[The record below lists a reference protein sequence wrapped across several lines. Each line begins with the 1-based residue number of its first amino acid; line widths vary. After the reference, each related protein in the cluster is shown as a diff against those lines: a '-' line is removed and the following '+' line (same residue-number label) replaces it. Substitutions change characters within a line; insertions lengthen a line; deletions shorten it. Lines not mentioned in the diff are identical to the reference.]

1 MKKFFPFIYAFLFS
15 FNLYAQN
22 SQEIVL
28 ETKQDNAL
36 QLQATLSRGDGSYE
50 ITQGNNQL
58 VINAPFLASTVPDD
72 IAKASNLITA
82 ITMKNKGNYSTLTI
96 DFNKPIQYYS
106 WQIDNHLAIHM
117 SPSDTVFNSQ
127 PISIKE
133 SNIPVSS
140 LLWQLSNAVNANII
154 VSDLVKDNISLDF
167 RNVPK
172 AKVIELIIKT
182 KQLGYL
188 KNDMVYLIFP
198 KTQAVRLAPL
208 DIPAADRRNISLNFE
223 TIDITKTLLR
233 VLSSFSKGNIVS
245 SQANLG
251 TLTIRVKDVMWSQ
264 VLADVV
270 AIKGLSLKTMG
281 NSIIVG
287 Y

>member
-1 MKKFFPFIYAFLFS
+1 MKKIFFSVCVFLFS
-15 FNLYAQN
+15 VNLYAQN
-22 SQEIVL
+22 DQAVIL
-28 ETKQDNAL
+28 KLNQDNTL
-36 QLQATLSRGDGSYE
+36 QLDAMLSSRDGNYK
-50 ITQGNNQL
+50 ITQENNRL

-72 IAKASNLITA
+72 IAKASHLITA
-82 ITMKNKGNYSTLTI
+82 VTMKNKGDYSALTI

-106 WQIDNHLAIHM
+106 WQIDNHLAIHL
-117 SPSDTVFNSQ
+117 SPSDTEFNNQ

-133 SNIPVSS
+133 TNIPINS
-140 LLWQLSNAVNANII
+140 LLWQVSNAVNANII
-154 VSDLVKDNISLDF
+154 VSDLVKDNISVDF
-167 RNVPK
+167 RGVPK

-188 KNDMVYLIFP
+188 KSDKVELIFP
-198 KTQAVRLAPL
+198 KSQAVRLVPL
-208 DIPAADRRNISLNFE
+208 NIPAADRRNISLNFE

-251 TLTIRVKDVMWSQ
+251 TLTIRVKDVMWTQ

-270 AIKGLSLKTMG
+270 AIKGLSLKTIG
-281 NSIIVG
+281 NSIIVD